1 MLKKILA
8 GFGLALSLVACLGA
22 PEEAATPEEGETGV
36 AEQAL
41 RPSGSYRTYYSDA
54 SHTVA
59 IGWYNMECDWRYDSS
74 DGDFSNYYKEY
85 RYDCAPPAD
94 PFLPSTK
101 CWSCTTPTSCSLRAC
116 P

>member
-8 GFGLALSLVACLGA
+8 GFGLAFSLVACLGA
-22 PEEAATPEEGETGV
+22 PEEGVTPDEGEVGV

-41 RPSGSYRTYYSDA
+41 RPSGRYRTYYSDA

-59 IGWYNMECDWRYDSS
+59 IGWENRECDWRYDSS

-94 PFLPSTK
+94 PFLPATD
-101 CWSCTTPTSCSLRAC
+101 CWTCSSATSCTLRSC

>member
-22 PEEAATPEEGETGV
+22 PEEAAPLEEGETGV

-41 RPSGSYRTYYSDA
+41 RSSGSYRTYYSD
-54 SHTVA
+54 STHKVV
-59 IGWYNMECDWRYDSS
+59 IGWSKMECDWRYDES
-74 DGDFSNYYKEY
+74 DGDFSNYYKEF
-85 RYDCAPPAD
+85 RFDCAPYND
-94 PFLPSTK
+94 PFLPATQ
-101 CWSCTTPTSCSLRAC
+101 CWICTTPTSCTLQTC